1 MQALKI
7 NFLNFWSSSRI
18 IRVVLFCLL
27 ATSHASGQLLTSD
40 QVVTL
45 VNSFKVRVR
54 ATPQILPDNILASL
68 FKGTQLPMTGSEN
81 GWYRVTLPDGQT
93 GWVHGDYG
101 KVEQARDQLE
111 VVYEVVRVRA
121 QPTTES
127 DSQAR
132 AVMGQRFHLLE
143 KVNDWYRV
151 QIPNETEG
159 WVREDMVILRPV
171 FSNSPEEHRPTLPAP
186 DKGTLS
192 TQQIK
197 AQKETEASENSQEIM
212 TPETNLSREEKD
224 AIDLEAD
231 TSLQSEVSV
240 PPPLPSS
247 STHAPEHPGVLTEVG
262 VDWLTIAVVAAF
274 LTLLALAIFA
284 ILRQRRM
291 TSISQVV
298 KRGRSKTTE
307 PERTLVREM
316 NEAQNKLDSLER
328 KIHERFTDFRAVTG
342 DSTALSSKTSED
354 LLTSLDDLRTVIQDQ
369 QKRMDLYSE
378 LVSLQNDQ
386 IEALKQENSS
396 IKMLLE
402 LKDGA

>member
-7 NFLNFWSSSRI
+7 NFLNFWSSSHI
-18 IRVVLFCLL
+18 VRVVVFCLL
-27 ATSHASGQLLTSD
+27 ATSNASGQLPTSD

-45 VNSFKVRVR
+45 VDSFKVRVR
-54 ATPQILPDNILASL
+54 ATSQILPDNILASL

-93 GWVHGDYG
+93 GWVHGDYC
-101 KVEQARDQLE
+101 KIEQARDQLE

-127 DSQAR
+127 DSKAR
-132 AVMGQRFHLLE
+132 AVMGQRFHILE

-159 WVREDMVILRPV
+159 WVREDMVKLRPV
-171 FSNSPEEHRPTLPAP
+171 FSNSTEEHGASLPVP
-186 DKGTLS
+186 DKDTLS

-197 AQKETEASENSQEIM
+197 AQEETEPSENSQDSK
-212 TPETNLSREEKD
+212 TPGTDFSREEKD
-224 AIDLEAD
+224 AIELEAD
-231 TSLQSEVSV
+231 ISPLREVSA
-240 PPPLPSS
+240 PPPLASS
-247 STHAPEHPGVLTEVG
+247 STHAPEHPSVLTEVG
-262 VDWLTIAVVAAF
+262 VDWLTITVVAAF
-274 LTLLALAIFA
+274 LTALALAIFA

-307 PERTLVREM
+307 LERTLVREM
-316 NEAQNKLDSLER
+316 KEAQNKLDSLER
-328 KIHERFTDFRAVTG
+328 KIQGRLTDFRAVTG

-354 LLTSLDDLRTVIQDQ
+354 LLTSLEELRAVIQNQ

-386 IEALKQENSS
+386 IEAYKQENTS
-396 IKMLLE
+396 IKKLLE